1 MYSTKQL
8 EKILLAE
15 LTRTQYNTFM
25 EDVADSTDLS
35 YKEIR
40 NVRNSETF
48 RKVFGNKQRIW
59 IPLDIEVDDNING
72 KQHYEQLY
80 KRYSNDTV
88 VRNLAH
94 DIFKLFDVWEMI
106 TKDNGKQEID
116 LNQLKQSDLLLYWIK
131 GYVKVN
137 GRIFKFGT
145 LINRLVGIAKKVYAN
160 YPWDLSMVT
169 NTLNK
174 ILEIFQ
180 NRKNQIDKLPKDL
193 ISEANNLTDEEI
205 YGTSIKKDKL
215 YICISRYPADVAAM
229 STGQGWSSCQ
239 NLDHNETKTNID
251 YTSLNWHVKY
261 DISMGTCVA
270 YLIKESAIKRSMQ
283 RQNKPTKYDDKFKGK
298 TFIPKTSLFPLLS
311 PTARIAIKPFY
322 GYNTS
327 NEGQVYLSIGFLD
340 DMQNGRDTVI
350 YGDTKYAEI
359 FFDTVNAY
367 LEERQSDIN
376 GNFAIPDELYNES
389 LGHHNVVEVRNGKV
403 IDTFGDN
410 MTMDEEP
417 FILTERVQNRII
429 NKFNKFI
436 TDENGLRRF
445 GVVLGGDDITG
456 EYQYKQTNEL
466 VFNNVNLV
474 NCHIKADIRKD
485 EEIYFSLS
493 QTMTSWIY
501 NLFVY
506 RELNMNG
513 DWELDNYLR
522 KVLFPKVK
530 EFIQQNVYVNKD
542 NPILVENSTI
552 ENVDRIEVSKQVT
565 LTGNTFKDIRNVIFA
580 SYNCK
585 QITNN
590 YFDVR
595 RIGIWLNKLTDKN
608 FTTNNI
614 YSYCTI
620 VFHIPVVTELKRA
633 DLIYFVGDT
642 FEDDCKMS
650 GNTTDLEK
658 IRFID
663 CTFNGEKID
672 GEAKIAGIEVKN
684 GDTIRNIDVELNLEN
699 IEKI

>member
-8 EKILLAE
+8 ENILLAE
-15 LTRTQYNTFM
+15 LTRTQYDTFM
-25 EDVADSTDLS
+25 ETVRDSTDLT

-94 DIFKLFDVWEMI
+94 DIFQLFDVWEMV
-106 TKDNGKQEID
+106 TKDQGKQEID

-169 NTLNK
+169 NKLNR

-205 YGTSIKKDKL
+205 YGTSIKKDKF

-239 NLDHNETKTNID
+239 NLDKFDKNSIEYDN
-251 YTSLNWHVKY
+251 LNWHVKY
-261 DISMGTCVA
+261 DISLGTCVA

-283 RQNKPTKYDDKFKGK
+283 RQNVPTEYDKRFEGK
-298 TFIPKTSLFPLLS
+298 NFIPKTSLFPLLS

-322 GYNTS
+322 GIGMFK
-327 NEGQVYLSIGFLD
+327 GQLYLSVGFGNVL
-340 DMQNGRDTVI
+340 
-350 YGDTKYAEI
+350 YGDSTYEEI
-359 FFDTVNAY
+359 FFNIVNNY
-367 LEERQSDIN
+367 LEERQSDIK
-376 GNFAIPDELYNES
+376 GRFVIPDELYNES
-389 LGHHNVVEVRNGKV
+389 IGNNNEITVINGKIKV
-403 IDTFGDN
+403 ASGVN
-410 MTMDEEP
+410 QTMEEEP
-417 FILTERVQNRII
+417 FKLTERMK
-429 NKFNKFI
+429 NKILNLFDTFI
-436 TDENGLRRF
+436 TNDNGLREY
-445 GVVLGGDDITG
+445 GIVLGGEDLTG
-456 EYQYKQTNEL
+456 EYEYRQTNKL
-466 VFNNVNLV
+466 IINNVNLV
-474 NCHIKADIRKD
+474 NCHIRANANYHEITFTPPDLPDLVANQILESFIAKYRKNWNNR
-485 EEIYFSLS
+485 FSLMES
-493 QTMTSWIY
+493 
-501 NLFVY
+501 
-506 RELNMNG
+506 ELRAKAQEIANQAI
-513 DWELDNYLR
+513 DN
-522 KVLFPKVK
+522 
-530 EFIQQNVYVNKD
+530 NN
-542 NPILVENSTI
+542 NPMSVENSTI
-552 ENVDRIEVSKQVT
+552 KGMARIEISNQVT
-565 LTGNTFKDIRNVIFA
+565 LDGNTFISNLVLIISPDD
-580 SYNCK
+580 YK
-585 QITNN
+585 QITHN

-595 RIGIWLNKLTDKN
+595 NFTIWLNKLNEKN
-608 FTTNNI
+608 FA
-614 YSYCTI
+614 
-620 VFHIPVVTELKRA
+620 TENTYVNSEISVKRRIDFNLKEN
-633 DLIYFVGDT
+633 DLIYFVADT
-642 FEDDCKMS
+642 FENCKIK
-650 GNTTDLEK
+650 GNSLKDVDLDR

-663 CTFNGEKID
+663 CTFNGEKIN
-672 GEAKIAGIEVKN
+672 GEAKIAGINLKDN
-684 GDTIRNIDVELNLEN
+684 DTKEKIQIELNLKN